1 MNGFIG
7 KILKVNLG
15 QASFDIVTYDSELA
29 EKYLG
34 GAGIGAYFFYKDL
47 ETFSDPFDERNKILF
62 FVGPLTGT
70 KFPTAVRYEVCTR
83 SPLTGAWLDSSSSG
97 IWGRY
102 LKLAGYDGIIIE
114 GISKKPVFL
123 AIDEDGPSLH
133 DAQDIW
139 GKETFETQIILK
151 KKMGNKNTS
160 VACIGPSGEKRI
172 PIACIIN
179 DEGRAAGR
187 GGAGAVMGSKRLKA
201 IFVKGNKQVSL
212 ADAPLFKEIVKDT
225 NKILKQS
232 LPMQQRRKFGTA
244 GSVDTNWAV
253 GSIPVKNWTI
263 GQWKEG
269 CIRIG
274 GQRMANTILRPHAA
288 CFGCPVQCSRWI
300 KIDEGKF
307 QMEGP
312 GPEYET
318 LCAFGTLCLNDDL
331 ESICWANDL
340 CNRYGIDTIS
350 AGSAIAFAM
359 EAYERGLITQKDTGG
374 IEPLWGKKDVIVQLT
389 ELICKKEGFGE
400 ILGQGTKRASET
412 IGGQSHEFATHVKGM
427 EVAMHDPRAFFSMAG
442 SYATSPRGGCHL
454 HGLSMLF
461 ESGLSL
467 PEAGIT
473 QASDRHSN
481 QDKGQLIMAAQDLS
495 STVNST
501 VICFLT
507 AFGMLPETLKILSN
521 ALNAACGFTLK
532 PKDLLFIGERIT
544 NLQRVINLRFG
555 FSRKDDTLP
564 KRLLEPISDGPNA
577 GKRPDLEL
585 ILNDYY
591 RVRGWDKQGVPTKD
605 KLSELDLSFI
615 IDDLKI

>member
-1 MNGFIG
+1 MYGFMG
-7 KILKVNLG
+7 RILEVNLNQG
-15 QASFDIVTYDSELA
+15 TFEIVTYDAGLA
-29 EKYLG
+29 QEYLG
-34 GAGIGAYFFYKDL
+34 GAGLAAYFLSKDL
-47 ETFSDPFDERNKILF
+47 EVISDPLDQGNKILF

-70 KFPTAVRYEVCTR
+70 QFPTAVRYEVCTR

-97 IWGRY
+97 VWGRY
-102 LKLAGYDGIIIE
+102 LKLAGYDGIIVK
-114 GISKKPVFL
+114 GISMTPVFL
-123 AIDEDGPSLH
+123 MIDEDGASLH
-133 DAQDIW
+133 DAGDIW
-139 GKETFETQIILK
+139 GQETFETQMILK
-151 KKMGNKNTS
+151 KKMGSKNTS
-160 VACIGPSGEKRI
+160 IACIGPAGEKLI
-172 PIACIIN
+172 PMACIIN

-201 IFVKGNKQVSL
+201 IIVRGSQGVSL
-212 ADAPLFKEIVKDT
+212 ADAPHFREIVKDT
-225 NKILKQS
+225 YKLLKQS

-244 GSVDTNWAV
+244 GSRDTNWAV

-263 GQWKEG
+263 GQWQEG

-274 GQRMANTILRPHAA
+274 GKRIADSILRPHAA

-359 EAYERGLITQKDTGG
+359 EAYERGLITAKDTGG

-389 ELICKKEGFGE
+389 ELICRKEGFGE
-400 ILGQGTKRASET
+400 ILGEGTKRASEK
-412 IGGQSHEFATHVKGM
+412 IGGQSREFATHVKGM

-454 HGLSMLF
+454 HGLSMLY
-461 ESGLSL
+461 EAGLTL
-467 PEAGIT
+467 PEAGVT
-473 QASDRHSN
+473 QTIDRHSN
-481 QDKGQLIMAAQDLS
+481 EGKGQFVMAAQDFA

-501 VICFLT
+501 VICFLS
-507 AFGMLPETLKILSN
+507 AFGMLPETLKILSS
-521 ALNAACGFTLK
+521 ALNAACGFTFTAR
-532 PKDLLFIGERIT
+532 DLLLIGERIT
-544 NLQRVINLRFG
+544 NLQRLINLRFG
-555 FSRKDDTLP
+555 FSREHDTLP
-564 KRLLEPISDGPNA
+564 KRLLEPVADGPNA
-577 GKRPDLEL
+577 GKTPDLEF
-585 ILNDYY
+585 ILRDYY
-591 RVRGWDKQGVPTKD
+591 RVRGWNDAGVPTKQ
-605 KLSELDLSFI
+605 KLSELGLSF
-615 IDDLKI
+615 